1 MINKLNDSFIET
13 VKNRLLNK
21 FKFKTRNLIIKK
33 IKSLLLTVA
42 ITVMIGVLSYL
53 FVKTIG
59 SKEGNNIYFMLSFML
74 MMGSIA
80 GAIVA
85 TIGSFLYLLGYRD
98 TVKLK
103 SYQDKYYNELWDL
116 LENNE
121 EFKAM
126 NAEDPFNQLTKEEGE
141 FLFNTSL
148 NEEQITYVNNLMGE
162 DKALTYEDLI
172 VITELSIEKKKEN
185 IQSFTT
191 RYNIKNKDIIKN
203 IDGKYEMEVYNVKE
217 LL

>member
-21 FKFKTRNLIIKK
+21 FKFKARNLIVKK

-141 FLFNTSL
+141 FLFNTTL

>member
-203 IDGKYEMEVYNVKE
+203 IDSKYEMETYSVKE